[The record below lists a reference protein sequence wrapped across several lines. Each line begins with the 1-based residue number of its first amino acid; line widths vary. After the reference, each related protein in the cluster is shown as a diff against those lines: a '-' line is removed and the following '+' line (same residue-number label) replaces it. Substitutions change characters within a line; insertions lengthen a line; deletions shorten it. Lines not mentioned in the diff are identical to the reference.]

1 MWTSSLDPGKYMPEA
16 EPEPGTNWVGSVT
29 TATKPVSVVEEAAT
43 GRGPEEISSMYTPG
57 VWYEG
62 MNYLRF

>member
-1 MWTSSLDPGKYMPEA
+1 MPEA

-43 GRGPEEISSMYTPG
+43 GRGPEEISSIYTPG